1 MDFVK
6 GINKNISISYIQQK
20 MKILRNRKYIVN
32 WNYWKDKNRSEV
44 VREEMDKIGKSWVP
58 KEGIELEHRMGR

>member
-6 GINKNISISYIQQK
+6 GINKNISMSYIQQK
-20 MKILRNRKYIVN
+20 MKILRNRKCIVN

-58 KEGIELEHRMGR
+58 KEGIELEWDGKI

>member
-1 MDFVK
+1 
-6 GINKNISISYIQQK
+6 
-20 MKILRNRKYIVN
+20 MKILRNRKCIVN

>member
-6 GINKNISISYIQQK
+6 GINKNISMSYIQQK
-20 MKILRNRKYIVN
+20 MKILRNRKCIVN
-32 WNYWKDKNRSEV
+32 WNYEEDKNRSEV

-58 KEGIELEHRMGR
+58 KEGIELEHRMER